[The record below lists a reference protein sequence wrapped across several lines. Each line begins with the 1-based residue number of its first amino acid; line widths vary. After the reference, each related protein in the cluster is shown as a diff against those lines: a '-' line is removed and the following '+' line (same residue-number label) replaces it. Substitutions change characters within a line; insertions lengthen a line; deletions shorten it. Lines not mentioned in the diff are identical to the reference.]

1 MAEINPDN
9 KFQELLDLYDQ
20 IIASG
25 APEEEVEAA
34 FLEEAAQGGLGRFN
48 SIDEL
53 RRAGMSAYQVGTGL
67 GSQLAAGAE
76 SFAQDASFGLTD
88 ELAGLIT
95 GLIPGGMDREE
106 GTEAY
111 RARLQGQR
119 EQFPKT
125 TFGGGLL
132 GMLYG
137 GGKFIQGAKKLP
149 GIGRTIRRGVD
160 ERTLLP
166 RLPGVSKDP
175 RLGGILTDVPL
186 MAADLGIYNVGK
198 TEGSLPER
206 LESTARSAQ
215 GLLDQYGAG
224 PIGLGSA
231 AISTVSRRLP
241 FVGGARKSLVGT
253 PDEGVVVARRLDELL
268 ESPDIIGR
276 SRRMTDGA
284 FDEVDNFFKP
294 ENFDVLSKGSFSKTT
309 GEFIPSSGTTLQKE
323 QLEAVEKLS
332 DWLHS
337 NRALIQ
343 DMDQAGG
350 RGELIKSV
358 MARLDNRRTIRQ
370 PEAPGINIDGQTI
383 AAKEVQELQNMYTSD
398 SVIGQVDRLL
408 GPVERGASRKY
419 GTMDDFK
426 LVKRPQGYNPDGTWY
441 NNANRALQGSDR
453 VDNLAVS
460 PANRGIDNAPA
471 PRGSKNMVY
480 ATSDGIPV
488 YERTATGQYRL
499 TDAARK
505 RIKQIQTYNKEVTKF
520 NKQLDEAF
528 EAAKQ
533 ARKDKLASQLETIET
548 WPTGKAIYE
557 PTQVSVKEMTA
568 LRDALRAKNKLNEA
582 DNLNSLMEA
591 AYSNMTTR
599 AGVKPTKGAF
609 ATANRQFALGSQLEQ
624 AYDMGFSLKGG
635 SLGVGGGGG
644 GQIAFKAQDVMT
656 PDGLRRILDQIAS
669 SPLGGKGSAKELQE
683 AFLQGV
689 WQRNVIGE
697 LRANKR
703 PEIFNVM
710 QRSTKEGQE
719 FLRLFFPEGRAG
731 QRAFEQARLV
741 IMDNIPSSMKLNL
754 LQRIMSGVMSGF
766 AHRLGGKGVG
776 G

>member
-1 MAEINPDN
+1 MAERNPDN

-34 FLEEAAQGGLGRFN
+34 FLEEASQGGLGSFN
-48 SIDEL
+48 NMDEL
-53 RRAGMSAYQVGTGL
+53 RRAGMSAYQVGTGV

-76 SFAQDASFGLTD
+76 SFAQDALFGFTD
-88 ELAGLIT
+88 ELAGAVT
-95 GLIPGGMDREE
+95 GLLPGGMNREE

-125 TFGGGLL
+125 TFAGSLA

-137 GGKFIQGAKKLP
+137 GGKFVKGAKQFP
-149 GIGRTIRRGVD
+149 GIGKTIRRGVD

-166 RLPGVSKDP
+166 RLPGLSKDP
-175 RLGGILTDVPL
+175 RIGGILTDVPL
-186 MAADLGIYNVGK
+186 MAADLGLYNVGK

-224 PIGLGSA
+224 PVALGSA
-231 AISTVSRRLP
+231 ALSTATRRLP
-241 FVGGARKSLVGT
+241 LLGGARKGLLGT

-284 FDEVDNFFKP
+284 FDEVDNFFNP

-309 GEFIPSSGTTLQKE
+309 GKFIPKSGTAVQRK
-323 QLEAVEKLS
+323 QLEAVEELS
-332 DWLHS
+332 DWMLA
-337 NRALIQ
+337 NR
-343 DMDQAGG
+343 
-350 RGELIKSV
+350 
-358 MARLDNRRTIRQ
+358 
-370 PEAPGINIDGQTI
+370 INIEDVWQKG
-383 AAKEVQELQNMYTSD
+383 S
-398 SVIGQVDRLL
+398 
-408 GPVERGASRKY
+408 RGASIKRILAQLDARSSIRQGASPTLPLMK
-419 GTMDDFK
+419 DRAK
-426 LVKRPQGYNPDGTWY
+426 LERLTKELDALESLPAIVRSQIPTNLNFIKIKPPQGYPKRFIQEDGTIWATRDGKPVHSQRQILEPDLDAERKIRDTW
-441 NNANRALQGSDR
+441 NDKKKGDLQRIDKEIAAL
-453 VDNLAVS
+453 
-460 PANRGIDNAPA
+460 
-471 PRGSKNMVY
+471 PR
-480 ATSDGIPV
+480 I
-488 YERTATGQYRL
+488 ERTEWVL
-499 TDAARK
+499 TDAAK
-505 RIKQIQTYNKEVTKF
+505 NQNSKIEQALKEA
-520 NKQLDEAF
+520 DEAYTAATSKRNDDIASLKREVGATNTEMSRIQK
-528 EAAKQ
+528 EADDAWAANYEKV
-533 ARKDKLASQLETIET
+533 
-548 WPTGKAIYE
+548 YE
-557 PTQVSVKEMTA
+557 PTLFRPDDVVE
-568 LRDALRAKNKLNEA
+568 LRNAFKVRNMDKQIDELGGH
-582 DNLNSLMEA
+582 MEA

-599 AGVKPTKGAF
+599 AGVIPADGAF

-635 SLGVGGGGG
+635 SLGVGGGGA
-644 GQIAFKAQDVMT
+644 GQIAFKAKDVMT

-669 SPLGGKGSAKELQE
+669 SPLGKDNAKELQE

-697 LRANKR
+697 LRASKT

-731 QRAFEQARLV
+731 QQAFEQARLV
-741 IMDNIPSSMKLNL
+741 IIDNVPPAMKATL
-754 LQRIMSGVMSGF
+754 LQRIVGGVASGF

>member
-9 KFQELLDLYDQ
+9 EFQELLDLYDQ

-34 FLEEAAQGGLGRFN
+34 FLQEASQGGLGSFN
-48 SIDEL
+48 SMDEL
-53 RRAGMSAYQVGTGL
+53 RRAGMSAYQVGTGV

-76 SFAQDASFGLTD
+76 SFAQDALFGFTD
-88 ELAGLIT
+88 ELAGAVT
-95 GLIPGGMDREE
+95 GLLPGGMDREE

-125 TFGGGLL
+125 TFGGSLA

-137 GGKFIQGAKKLP
+137 GGKFVKGAKQFP
-149 GIGRTIRRGVD
+149 GIGKTIRRGVD

-166 RLPGVSKDP
+166 RLPGLSKDP

-186 MAADLGIYNVGK
+186 MAADLGLYNVGK

-206 LESTARSAQ
+206 LESTAKSAQ

-224 PIGLGSA
+224 PVALGSA
-231 AISTVSRRLP
+231 ALSTATRRLP
-241 FVGGARKSLVGT
+241 LLGGARKGLVGT

-309 GEFIPSSGTTLQKE
+309 GKFIPKSGTAVQRE
-323 QLEAVEKLS
+323 QLEAVEELS
-332 DWLHS
+332 DWMLA
-337 NRALIQ
+337 NRINIEDVWQKGSRGASIKRILAQLDARSSIRQGASPTLPMPKGRAKLERLTKELDALESLPAIVKRSVNPNLGFIKIKPPQGYPKRFIQ
-343 DMDQAGG
+343 EDGTIWATRDGKPLYSQRKVQFDDMDAERKVWDTWNDKKKGDLQRVEKEIDALPKLERTDWGWTDAAKKQDSKIEQALKEADDAYNATTTKRQKEIDG
-350 RGELIKSV
+350 
-358 MARLDNRRTIRQ
+358 LDNEVSATNAEMSRIQ
-370 PEAPGINIDGQTI
+370 KEADDAW
-383 AAKEVQELQNMYTSD
+383 AANYQKVYEPTLFSPDDVTELRNAFKARNMD
-398 SVIGQVDRLL
+398 KQVDRL
-408 GPVERGASRKY
+408 GGH
-419 GTMDDFK
+419 
-426 LVKRPQGYNPDGTWY
+426 
-441 NNANRALQGSDR
+441 
-453 VDNLAVS
+453 
-460 PANRGIDNAPA
+460 
-471 PRGSKNMVY
+471 
-480 ATSDGIPV
+480 
-488 YERTATGQYRL
+488 
-499 TDAARK
+499 
-505 RIKQIQTYNKEVTKF
+505 
-520 NKQLDEAF
+520 
-528 EAAKQ
+528 
-533 ARKDKLASQLETIET
+533 
-548 WPTGKAIYE
+548 
-557 PTQVSVKEMTA
+557 
-568 LRDALRAKNKLNEA
+568 
-582 DNLNSLMEA
+582 MEA

-599 AGVKPTKGAF
+599 AGVTPAKGAF

-635 SLGVGGGGG
+635 SLGVAAGDAGN
-644 GQIAFKAQDVMT
+644 IAFKAKDVMT

-669 SPLGGKGSAKELQE
+669 SPLGKDNAKELQE

-697 LRANKR
+697 LRASNR

-741 IMDNIPSSMKLNL
+741 IIDNVPPAMKLNL
-754 LQRIMSGVMSGF
+754 LQRITGAIMSGA
-766 AHRLGGKGVG
+766 AHRFGGKAVG
-776 G
+776 